1 MSDSISKDELKDLI
15 REVVQEF
22 ITDETALTPSQ
33 KEILN
38 KAFQERWVR
47 MQIEDLN
54 SGGDGKLLPFKS
66 LEEEEEWKKELLRT
80 I

>member
-15 REVVQEF
+15 REVVREF
-22 ITDETALTPSQ
+22 VSAETALTPSQ
-33 KEILN
+33 QELLN
-38 KAFQERWVR
+38 RAFHERWVG

-54 SGGDGKLLPFKS
+54 NGGDGKVQPFKS
-66 LEEEEEWKKELLRT
+66 LEEEEEWKKELLKT

>member
-1 MSDSISKDELKDLI
+1 MNDSISKDELKDLI

-38 KAFQERWVR
+38 KAFHDRWVS

-54 SGGDGKLLPFKS
+54 NGGDGKVAPFES

>member
-38 KAFQERWVR
+38 KAFHERWGR

>member
-38 KAFQERWVR
+38 KAFHERWVR